1 MIRLAA
7 NLKWLFTEQPLLE
20 RFESAAR
27 AGFAAVEC
35 SSPYED
41 DPAALAQRVADTGL
55 TVVLI
60 NTPIGTLASGGSSG
74 YACLPERRSEFRDG
88 ILRALHYASVL
99 DCEQI
104 HLMAGIR
111 PTGLSHEVAEATY
124 LENLGWAVT
133 QAEPAGKRF
142 VIEAINQRD
151 VPAFFLRTQEQAAA
165 TVMTLNTPTVRM
177 LFDCYHCQVEQ
188 GDLTRRLA
196 QHMPLIGHVQIA
208 DAPRRNEP
216 GTGEI
221 AWPYV
226 FAQLDAL
233 GYAGWVG
240 CEYRPLADTESG
252 LVWRSAIG
260 PGKPPLVS
268 PSPDQTA
275 LRAP

>member
-20 RFESAAR
+20 RFDAAVR
-27 AGFAAVEC
+27 AGFTAVEC
-35 SSPYED
+35 SSPYENK
-41 DPAALAQRVADTGL
+41 PADLARRVADTGL

-60 NTPIGTLASGGSSG
+60 NTPIGTPGSGGSSG
-74 YACLPERRSEFRDG
+74 YACLPERRNEFRDG
-88 ILRALHYASVL
+88 ILRALHYASAL
-99 DCEQI
+99 GCEQI

-111 PTGLSHEVAEATY
+111 PVGLSHDAAEATY
-124 LENLGWAVT
+124 LENLGWAVG
-133 QAEPAGKRF
+133 QAAPAGKRF

-165 TVMTLNTPTVRM
+165 TVTTLNTPTVRM

-196 QHMPLIGHVQIA
+196 ENMPLIGHVQIA
-208 DAPRRNEP
+208 DAPRRSEP

-226 FAQLDAL
+226 FDQLGVL
-233 GYAGWVG
+233 GYAGWIG
-240 CEYRPLADTESG
+240 CEYRPLASTESG
-252 LVWRSAIG
+252 LSWRHAFAPGHDPSRIAI
-260 PGKPPLVS
+260 
-268 PSPDQTA
+268 A
-275 LRAP
+275 